1 MGNAHARRSWVDLAD
16 IEENPVQNGGSRPG
30 RGNLSAKAGL
40 ILVRR
45 PCLFFFKRVT
55 RSHTFSA
62 RARCR
67 VYKTSL
73 SLFHS
78 FSSRA

>member
-45 PCLFFFKRVT
+45 PCLLFFFKGN
-55 RSHTFSA
+55 
-62 RARCR
+62 
-67 VYKTSL
+67 SL
-73 SLFHS
+73 SYFFCTCTL
-78 FSSRA
+78 